1 MKRSRY
7 RYGRQT
13 GIVLDQRAVDCRTV
27 VHAVETL
34 HRPLQHLLR
43 VSSVENQPPHPHD
56 SHQLRHHVAVHSPTD
71 ATRLHRTP
79 SWSVR
84 PSLLVILITTITNR
98 HFKHSGR
105 SLSQR
110 RAATLK
116 PKPSAKFF
124 FSMSIK
130 SERERK
136 RRSKGGTMQA
146 QRSKNHGNR

>member
-84 PSLLVILITTITNR
+84 PSLLVILITTIKKQA
-98 HFKHSGR
+98 F
-105 SLSQR
+105 Q
-110 RAATLK
+110 TLWQ
-116 PKPSAKFF
+116 
-124 FSMSIK
+124 K
-130 SERERK
+130 SVMGLLQLRYEHDSSTIRLRFERDTTSYEELCAFE
-136 RRSKGGTMQA
+136 Q
-146 QRSKNHGNR
+146 